1 MRHVLGVDA
10 GGTKTTCLLA
20 SELGDVLGKGAAGPA
35 NPHTV
40 GVTQTHRAIQA
51 SIRQAMSRTGVHC
64 VDVAYLGVA
73 GVDRTAERKAVS
85 AIVKKLGVAKR
96 FHVDSDALI
105 ALAGGTVCRPGV
117 ALISGTGSIAFG
129 INSRGQ
135 RARAGGWGPVL
146 GDEGSG
152 YDIGR
157 KALMAVMRSCDGRG
171 PQTSLARRVLRH
183 LKLNHPEQL
192 IGYVYGAAMEVPRIA
207 ELASI
212 VLDES
217 KRGDPVSQ
225 RIVEDATKEL
235 TEAALSVIEKLR
247 MEKGPVEVVVCGG
260 AFEYCDILQNSVK
273 TTLQRALPRATLI
286 RPRFDP
292 AVGAVLLGLK
302 SLGVELN
309 DSLLTRLRGSL
320 ITVKRDRN

>member
-20 SELGDVLGKGAAGPA
+20 SEFGDILAKSAAGPA

-40 GVTQTHRAIQA
+40 GVKQTQRVIRA
-51 SIRQAMSRTGVHC
+51 SIKQAMSRTRVHY

-73 GVDRTAERKAVS
+73 GVDRASERKAVS
-85 AIVKKLGVAKR
+85 TIVRKLDVAKKLY
-96 FHVDSDALI
+96 VDNDALI

-129 INSRGQ
+129 INSSGQ
-135 RARAGGWGPVL
+135 RARSGGWGPVL

-157 KALMAVMRSCDGRG
+157 KALMAVIRSCDGRG
-171 PQTSLARRVLRH
+171 PQTSLARRILRH
-183 LKLNHPEQL
+183 LKLDHPEQL
-192 IGYVYGAAMEVPRIA
+192 IGYVYGDTMGVPRIA

-212 VLDES
+212 VLDEW

-225 RIVEDATKEL
+225 RITEDAAIEL
-235 TEAALSVIEKLR
+235 TKAALSVIEKLR
-247 MEKGPVEVVVCGG
+247 MEKEPVEVVVCGG
-260 AFEYCDILQNSVK
+260 AFEYCDILLNSVK
-273 TTLQRALPRATLI
+273 TALQKALPRATI
-286 RPRFDP
+286 MRPRFDP
-292 AVGAVLLGLK
+292 TVGAVLLGLK
-302 SLGVELN
+302 SLGVEPS
-309 DSLLTRLRGSL
+309 DSLLTRLEGSL
-320 ITVKRDRN
+320 ITVERDCI

>member
-20 SELGDVLGKGAAGPA
+20 SEFGEILAKGVAGPA

-40 GVTQTHRAIQA
+40 GVTLTQRAIRT
-51 SIRQAMSRTGVHC
+51 SIRQAMSRTGVHY

-73 GVDRTAERKAVS
+73 GVDRAPERKAVS
-85 AIVKKLGVAKR
+85 TIVKKLSVAKR

-105 ALAGGTVCRPGV
+105 ALAGGAVCRPGV

-171 PQTSLARRVLRH
+171 PQTSLARRILRH
-183 LKLNHPEQL
+183 LKLDHPEQL
-192 IGYVYGAAMEVPRIA
+192 IGYVYGATMEVPRIA

-217 KRGDPVSQ
+217 NRGDPVSQ
-225 RIVEDATKEL
+225 RIVEDAAKEL

-247 MEKGPVEVVVCGG
+247 MEKGPVEVVICGG
-260 AFEYCDILQNSVK
+260 AFEYRDILQNSVK
-273 TTLQRALPRATLI
+273 TTLQKALPRATLI